1 MQAEPNVYSF
11 PKSARL
17 LRSAEYTAVF
27 RHAELNV
34 SAGPLRIRAI
44 KNRMRCARLGLVVTK
59 KGNPKANRR
68 NRLKRIIREQFRLTA
83 SALPNVD
90 IVVQVFGEIDDARL
104 AATLQKQ
111 FKRIG
116 RELDDD
122 QDRQ

>member
-1 MQAEPNVYSF
+1 MYSF

-17 LRSAEYTAVF
+17 LRAAEFTAVF
-27 RHAELNV
+27 KQAELNV
-34 SAGPLRIRAI
+34 AAGPLRIRAI

-83 SALPNVD
+83 AELPSVD

-104 AATLQKQ
+104 AATLEKQ

-116 RELDDD
+116 REFFDD
-122 QDRQ
+122 QNGQ

>member
-1 MQAEPNVYSF
+1 MYSF
-11 PKSARL
+11 PKTARL
-17 LRSAEYTAVF
+17 LRAAEFTAVF
-27 RHAELNV
+27 RQAELNV

-59 KGNPKANRR
+59 KGNPKAHRR
-68 NRLKRIIREQFRLTA
+68 NRLKRIIREQFRLA
-83 SALPNVD
+83 AMNLPSVD

-116 RELDDD
+116 HEFADD
-122 QDRQ
+122 QHEP